1 MPLLSQ
7 VLNVLESSIESGVE
21 EEIPNEVRL
30 YSLTTYTHIHIC
42 TSIIFTM
49 VQDLVEVFN
58 NILNETNELGWQ
70 TLQTIDSGSQSLLRN
85 AERYG
90 AYLAG
95 AVNTTEE
102 PVILVRENIGECVFT
117 L

>member
-1 MPLLSQ
+1 M
-7 VLNVLESSIESGVE
+7 
-21 EEIPNEVRL
+21 
-30 YSLTTYTHIHIC
+30 C
-42 TSIIFTM
+42 IIFM
-49 VQDLVEVFN
+49 IIQDLVEVFN

-95 AVNTTEE
+95 AVNITEE
-102 PVILVRENIGECVFT
+102 PVVLVRENIGE
-117 L
+117 